1 MTTYKKIY
9 GQNIQI
15 VSSDPSNPTL
25 GQIWYNTSTNKLKG
39 FRASAGGVWSTGTE
53 MNTARS
59 EMATAGTYTA
69 SVVFGG
75 RNAPASPQFGGN
87 ITKADKW
94 NGSSWTLDSNS
105 MNNTRAGAGGCGTQT
120 AAVTFGGFSYPPYIV
135 HSATELYNGSSWTT
149 APNSMPSNYA
159 LMGSFGTQTAAV
171 SCGGNTPSFLDKTFI
186 WNGSSWT
193 ASGDMNTGR
202 HGMGCAGTQTAGLL
216 FSGNPDPTPITQAT
230 EKWNGSSWSNTGN
243 FPTPGKHSLAGSGT
257 QTSALAFGGSPPPI
271 ATNTDQFNGSTWS
284 AKNNMGTARY
294 QLKGFG
300 TTSTSL
306 AVGGTLGGVSRT
318 FVEDWTPEATVAI
331 F

>member
-1 MTTYKKIY
+1 
-9 GQNIQI
+9 
-15 VSSDPSNPTL
+15 
-25 GQIWYNTSTNKLKG
+25 
-39 FRASAGGVWSTGTE
+39 
-53 MNTARS
+53 
-59 EMATAGTYTA
+59 
-69 SVVFGG
+69 
-75 RNAPASPQFGGN
+75 
-87 ITKADKW
+87 
-94 NGSSWTLDSNS
+94 
-105 MNNTRAGAGGCGTQT
+105 
-120 AAVTFGGFSYPPYIV
+120 
-135 HSATELYNGSSWTT
+135 
-149 APNSMPSNYA
+149 
-159 LMGSFGTQTAAV
+159 
-171 SCGGNTPSFLDKTFI
+171 
-186 WNGSSWT
+186 
-193 ASGDMNTGR
+193 
-202 HGMGCAGTQTAGLL
+202 MGCAGTQTAGLL

>member
-39 FRASAGGVWSTGTE
+39 FRASAGGVWSTGTD

-159 LMGSFGTQTAAV
+159 LMGSF
-171 SCGGNTPSFLDKTFI
+171 
-186 WNGSSWT
+186 
-193 ASGDMNTGR
+193 
-202 HGMGCAGTQTAGLL
+202 GTQTAGLL

>member
-39 FRASAGGVWSTGTE
+39 FRASAGGVWSTGTD

-202 HGMGCAGTQTAGLL
+202 HGMGCAGTQT
-216 FSGNPDPTPITQAT
+216 
-230 EKWNGSSWSNTGN
+230 
-243 FPTPGKHSLAGSGT
+243 
-257 QTSALAFGGSPPPI
+257 SALAFGGSPPPI